1 MFSTYKAENINSEDY
16 KYQRN
21 KTMDEEEY
29 RKYEKYENKQ
39 NVTVAKYTNSNISKL
54 NLKHFHHIQE
64 SL

>member
-29 RKYEKYENKQ
+29 RKYEKYENK
-39 NVTVAKYTNSNISKL
+39 NKM
-54 NLKHFHHIQE
+54 
-64 SL
+64 